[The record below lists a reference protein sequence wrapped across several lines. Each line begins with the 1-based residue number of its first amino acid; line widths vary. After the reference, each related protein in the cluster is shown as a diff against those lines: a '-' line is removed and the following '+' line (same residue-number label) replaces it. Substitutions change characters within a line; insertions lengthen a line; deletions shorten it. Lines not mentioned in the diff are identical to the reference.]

1 MKEVP
6 VMYAI
11 MKQTSK
17 LLAIFS
23 VVALVLGA
31 SVNADARDTTMDR
44 TMAPA
49 GVAVNELLGMEVRT
63 NAGEEIA
70 SIDDVILANGRVM
83 EVVLDYE
90 GELVSV
96 PIQDLRFTADN
107 HVVYEGTRG
116 HLDAAVDR
124 YVYGKGPFVYAKAD
138 SVHSRGYYDTDA
150 RYGRDFRFRQDSFH
164 DGDLVFSGPDTHD
177 MAYGDT
183 GYGAELRY
191 GSNIRQ
197 EGDVASYDEDRGYI
211 SDSDRTYYERRE
223 YTSDAPRQYYGADVR
238 YGSGFRSDSIAGE
251 PVYSGPDP
259 SGLDYADRGYNAE
272 LRYGSR
278 LPNERDTSIHNDMGD
293 TTQRGYYEEDA
304 RVHSGPDRGDVD
316 YGFDGYGAE
325 LRFGPK
331 Y

>member
-1 MKEVP
+1 
-6 VMYAI
+6 MYEI

-17 LLAIFS
+17 MLAVFS
-23 VVALVLGA
+23 VVALVFGA

-70 SIDDVILANGRVM
+70 SIDDVILSNGRVM

-107 HVVYEGTRG
+107 RVVYEGTRG

-124 YVYGKGPFVYAKAD
+124 YVYGKGPFVYARAD
-138 SVHSRGYYDTDA
+138 SVHSRGYYDTDT
-150 RYGRDFRFRQDSFH
+150 RYGRDFRFRQDRFH
-164 DGDLVFSGPDTHD
+164 DGSLVYSGPDTGD
-177 MAYGDT
+177 RLSYGDE

-191 GSNIRQ
+191 GSDIRQ
-197 EGDVASYDEDRGYI
+197 EGDVASYKDDRGYI
-211 SDSDRTYYERRE
+211 ADNDRTYYERRE
-223 YTSDAPRQYYGADVR
+223 YHSSDAPREYYGADVR
-238 YGSGFRSDSIAGE
+238 YGSGLRSDSVAGE

-259 SGLDYADRGYNAE
+259 SGPEYGDSGYNAE
-272 LRYGSR
+272 LRYGSQ
-278 LPNERDTSIHNDMGD
+278 LPNEQDMSTNEGNID
-293 TTQRGYYEEDA
+293 NTRRGYYEEDV
-304 RVHSGPDRGDVD
+304 RVYSGPDRGDVD
-316 YGFDGYGAE
+316 YGFEDYGAE

-331 Y
+331 P